1 MLKLTRFPKRVSPLH
16 GEAATGIKGRG
27 SLAAQALRLKSDRDA
42 PPRAF
47 PYPQNLWTSL
57 WTHGSGMH
65 RFRRQIAFLLLW
77 SKNDHTVLDIFIN
90 ELR

>member
-1 MLKLTRFPKRVSPLH
+1 MLKLTRFPGRVPPLH
-16 GEAATGIKGRG
+16 GVAATGIKGRG
-27 SLAAQALRLKSDRDA
+27 SLAAEALRLKPDRDTP

-65 RFRRQIAFLLLW
+65 RFRRQIAFLLPW
-77 SKNDHTVLDIFIN
+77 SKNDHAVLSSFIN
-90 ELR
+90 EL